1 MSDARLTAKEQQLHD
16 RASTGP
22 VAVFGIDFRTARRLE
37 NKAAG
42 RTVSNP
48 GVTYRGTLAAGADGR
63 GGYYVQ
69 AGWTFNQTTKSYE
82 KNPESV

>member
-1 MSDARLTAKEQQLHD
+1 MLTSKEQELHN

-22 VAVFGIDFRTARRLE
+22 FAVFGLDFRTARRLE
-37 NKAAG
+37 RKGAG

-48 GVTYRGTLAAGADGR
+48 GANYRGRLAAGADGL

-69 AGWTFNQTTKSYE
+69 NGWTFNQTTKSYE
-82 KNPESV
+82 KDAAQ